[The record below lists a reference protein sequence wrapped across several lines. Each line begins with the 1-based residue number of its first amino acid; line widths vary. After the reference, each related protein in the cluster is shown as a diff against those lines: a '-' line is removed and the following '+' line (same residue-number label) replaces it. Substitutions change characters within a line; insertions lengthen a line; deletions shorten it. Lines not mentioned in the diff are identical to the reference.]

1 MPPRPSSATILL
13 RALAVLALA
22 GCGQTMRQQPT
33 AEQLEQSAAAAQADY
48 IIGAQDVLAINVW
61 KEEPLSLSSVE
72 VRLDGKISVPLI
84 DDIQAAGLTTSQLK
98 DAITEKLKDYVTAPQ
113 VTVIVVKVGSKN
125 VFVLGEVQR
134 QGAIPLQPEMRVLD
148 AIAIS
153 GGFSAFAGKSRVKI
167 IRGHGPQPAEFM
179 FDYNAFVD
187 GENVA
192 QNILLLPGDQII
204 VPEERPFWR

>member
-1 MPPRPSSATILL
+1 MPSRPTPALLVL
-13 RALAVLALA
+13 RALAALALA
-22 GCGQTMRQQPT
+22 GCGSTMRDQPT
-33 AEQLEQSAAAAQADY
+33 AAQLEERATAASADY

-61 KEEPLSLSSVE
+61 KEEALSLNSVE

-84 DDIQAAGLTTSQLK
+84 DDVPAAGLTTEQLK
-98 DAITEKLKDYVTAPQ
+98 ESITEKLKDFVTAPQ
-113 VTVIVVKVGSKN
+113 VTVIVLKVGSKN

-134 QGAIPLQPEMRVLD
+134 QGAIALQPEMRVLD

-153 GGFSAFAGKSRVKI
+153 GGFSPFAGKTRVKI
-167 IRGHGPQPAEFM
+167 IRGHGPQPSEFN

-187 GENVA
+187 GEDVA